1 MASDDIERCFED
13 TRKLWQTRVPIA
25 LHAFGPDSMD
35 ASVVND
41 PDRRTGTRYVTEF
54 DAIPTFWNFL
64 VGLYPEDLVAELI
77 QNDLDQGATRTVIS
91 FEKSCLTCVG
101 NGEPVSPDGWRRLRT
116 MLGAGEQVPAK
127 RRKFGVKN
135 HGLKTA
141 FSIGDE
147 VRVMS
152 AGRTIVQ
159 TLYKN
164 GPSEPPHPGASERPY
179 EDPDA
184 PTEGCQVIIQYRDV
198 DLEPA
203 QGEAIKLDAV
213 SAGKIETLYEA
224 ACASIPEQ
232 FAGVVSPE
240 VTPRYE
246 IVLQHWKL
254 GEARFRFSCTRPRKV
269 RKGIESFQRSCTLSG
284 ACSQLPKSLR
294 EQAVRRLV
302 TMKGVLKD
310 RVADF
315 FRHGRRF
322 FIEVSW
328 PIDAKG
334 RPRTG
339 TGKYRYPIG
348 YPENS
353 PEARTGH
360 SCNFNAPFASDSD
373 RHSLAW
379 NEATNTELLKACE
392 SLLTD
397 AVAYLAVPRWK
408 ADGLNL
414 IVPSSDADEGT
425 DVVRELLGALVARRA
440 LPVLNWRE
448 AAGLAARGKGQSDK
462 VAIRKLAGRRFPKEA
477 RRYRFVVPAL
487 TWADGAV
494 EPLLSLLSPRSEMQL
509 DPRVHTKIVRLLA
522 DQKTS
527 GFAEEFVTFD
537 QDDVFARVTSQGNKR
552 FDAIANPDL
561 EFSQSTLVRAYLDL
575 IERARNQLELKPEKE
590 DVLRANLFLPD
601 MDGKATAFSNLYR
614 NAPLPTDM
622 PELRLPPLLD
632 AGLVGHALFKHV
644 KWRIPQYTIKAFLES
659 GTIQAAD
666 ERSRRKFWKWLSRNS
681 RYISSRDRPKLAE
694 LAIWPDEDGNLGR
707 ISDFCEPKSER
718 VGTVLAG
725 FIRRPHGEVRRSRLV
740 ALGGRA
746 RTSIRRT
753 PTEDE
758 IEAWLV
764 TQLERFEVGSR
775 PNTATA
781 DELRRFGENV
791 SILLED
797 RSIAPLVKAA
807 EPALPAI
814 ARDGTIRL
822 RTELVLPSR
831 SNNRLALPDRFLLRD
846 RQRDTILSKLSPAL
860 KSPTA
865 AMLLDAFE
873 EDPGNF
879 SALQARLKEFQSITE
894 PGDDARSE
902 LAGKAII
909 PNDGQLR
916 APCELA
922 FAGNKGDYW
931 GDWKLR
937 LPTKGLSQDDQGRYR
952 TAGVISAIPN
962 QETSHAFFEW
972 LETQDGDVL
981 RRHISCTLRH
991 FLHAN
996 GPVRWA
1002 NVFTDTPCIPAR
1014 GQNGLQLLSFRV
1026 TRRKPVFLSD
1036 AGDFGENVIQ
1046 RDKAVLLAIHQTKE
1060 VEKPISEALRELGV
1074 GSLREAL
1081 KEPATVAGSGNV
1093 APASKDI
1100 LSRFEK
1106 LKSLRFRRTF
1116 RKRLNELGFDLGML
1130 RRDWQDRLDSVRDI
1144 RVGEDVEVRFRLR
1157 GKLYPQESEAGF
1169 DPGTGTFWIKQVGG
1183 ASRLYEAVAK
1193 QLIFKSMAR
1202 PLDLLALERA
1212 VELEIADPSFGMPAG
1227 PQMHAD
1233 DDVAATEDSLGQGQG
1248 GETFDGLGEAGG
1260 GHNPFEPDPDRN
1272 RPEPGPI
1279 STAPVDRPYRPT
1291 GQPGSSGSS
1300 GNQSSRP
1307 ASALEMTQT
1316 AELREDHYA
1325 SHCQMCL
1332 CSSSPQRLA
1341 PAGSY
1346 IESEEVRRKVVEA
1359 HHADLVSADGARHA
1373 GNIILLCTLHH
1384 ENYGGKFTR
1393 AGIIAALQ
1401 DNPKEMCVSFDG
1413 DTHVNGRQI
1422 ELLISETGEVVN
1434 LFFTEHHFEYWLSQK
1449 PASK

>member
-1 MASDDIERCFED
+1 
-13 TRKLWQTRVPIA
+13 
-25 LHAFGPDSMD
+25 MD

-41 PDRRTGTRYVTEF
+41 PDPRNGTRYVTEF

-116 MLGAGEQVPAK
+116 ILGAGEEVPAK

-184 PTEGCQVIIQYRDV
+184 PIEGCRVVIQYRDV
-198 DLEPA
+198 DLKPA

-213 SAGKIETLYEA
+213 SAGKIETLFEA

-232 FAGVVSPE
+232 FAGIVSPE

-246 IVLQHWKL
+246 IVLQHWNL
-254 GEARFRFSCTRPRKV
+254 GEARFRFSCTRPRNV
-269 RKGIESFQRSCTLSG
+269 RKGIESFQRSCTVSG
-284 ACSQLPKSLR
+284 NCSQLPNSLR

-315 FRHGRRF
+315 FRRGRRF
-322 FIEVSW
+322 FIQVSW

-339 TGKYRYPIG
+339 IGKYRYPIG

-353 PEARTGH
+353 PEARTGY
-360 SCNFNAPFASDSD
+360 SCNFVAPFASDSE
-373 RHSLAW
+373 RHSPAW

-392 SLLTD
+392 SLLID

-408 ADGLNL
+408 AEGLNL
-414 IVPSSDADEGT
+414 IVPSSDADGDT
-425 DVVRELLGALVARRA
+425 DVVRELLGTLVTRRA
-440 LPVLNWRE
+440 LPVLNWRQ
-448 AAGLAARGKGQSDK
+448 AAELAIRGKGK
-462 VAIRKLAGRRFPKEA
+462 RGKAAVGKLAGRGLPKEA
-477 RRYRFVVPAL
+477 RRYRFVVPTL

-494 EPLLSLLSPRSEMQL
+494 DPLLSLLSPRSEAQL
-509 DPRVHTKIVRLLA
+509 DPRVHPKIICLLS
-522 DQKTS
+522 DPKTP
-527 GFAEEFVTFD
+527 GFAEEFVTVDQNFVTFD
-537 QDDVFARVTSQGNKR
+537 ENDVFDRVTSQGNQY
-552 FDAIANPDL
+552 FGAIAEPNR
-561 EFSQSTLVRAYLDL
+561 EFSQATLARAYLDL
-575 IERARNQLELKPEKE
+575 IERARNQRKLKPEKE
-590 DVLRANLFLPD
+590 DALRANLILPD
-601 MDGKATAFSNLYR
+601 LDGKATAFSDLRR
-614 NAPLPTDM
+614 NASLPSDM
-622 PELRLPPLLD
+622 PELQLPPLLD
-632 AGLVGHALFKHV
+632 VDLVGHALLKRV
-644 KWRIPQYTIKAFLES
+644 KWRIPKYTMAVFLES
-659 GTIQAAD
+659 GTLQVAD
-666 ERSRRKFWKWLSRNS
+666 ERSRRTFWKWLSRNS

-694 LAIWPDEDGNLGR
+694 LAIWPDEDDNLGR

-725 FIRRPHGEVRRSRLV
+725 FIRRPHGEVRRSKLV

-764 TQLERFEVGSR
+764 TQLARFEVGCR

-791 SILLED
+791 SILLEN
-797 RSIAPLVKAA
+797 RSIAPLLKAA
-807 EPALPAI
+807 EPTLPAI
-814 ARDGTIRL
+814 ARDETIRL

-831 SNNRLALPDRFLLRD
+831 SNDRLALPDRFLLRD

-860 KSPTA
+860 KSPTS

-879 SALQARLKEFQSITE
+879 SALQARLKEFQSVTE
-894 PGDDARSE
+894 PDDDARSE

-909 PNDGQLR
+909 PKDGQLR

-931 GDWKLR
+931 GDWKVR
-937 LPTKGLSQDDQGRYR
+937 LPTKGLPQDDQGRYR

-962 QETSHAFFEW
+962 QETSRAFFEW
-972 LETQDGDVL
+972 LETQDVDVL

-991 FLHAN
+991 FLHVN
-996 GPVRWA
+996 GPARWA
-1002 NVFTDTPCIPAR
+1002 NVFMDTPCIPAR
-1014 GQNGLQLLSFRV
+1014 GQNGLQLVSFRMA
-1026 TRRKPVFLSD
+1026 RRKPVFLSD
-1036 AGDFGENVIQ
+1036 AGDIGKDVIQ
-1046 RDKAVLLAIHQTKE
+1046 KDKAVLLAIHQTEE

-1074 GSLREAL
+1074 GSLLEAL
-1081 KEPATVAGSGNV
+1081 KEPASVAGSGNV
-1093 APASKDI
+1093 GPVGKDI
-1100 LSRFEK
+1100 LSCFER
-1106 LKSLRFRRTF
+1106 LKSPRFRRTL

-1130 RRDWQDRLDSVRDI
+1130 RRDWQDRLDSVREI

-1157 GKLYPQESEAGF
+1157 GKLYPQKSDAGF
-1169 DPGTGTFWIKQVGG
+1169 DPGTGTFWIKQGGG
-1183 ASRLYEAVAK
+1183 ASRLYETVAK

-1212 VELEIADPSFGMPAG
+1212 VELEIADPSFGRPAG
-1227 PQMHAD
+1227 PQIHD
-1233 DDVAATEDSLGQGQG
+1233 NDDVVATEDSLGQGQG
-1248 GETFDGLGEAGG
+1248 GENFDGLGETGG

-1272 RPEPGPI
+1272 SPEPGPL
-1279 STAPVDRPYRPT
+1279 SNAPLNWPGRPT

-1300 GNQSSRP
+1300 GDQSSRP
-1307 ASALEMTQT
+1307 TPALERIQI
-1316 AELREDHYA
+1316 AELREEHYA

-1332 CSSSPQRLA
+1332 CASSPQRLA

-1359 HHADLVSADGARHA
+1359 HHADSVSAGGVRHA
-1373 GNIILLCTLHH
+1373 GNIILLCKLHH

-1393 AGIIAALQ
+1393 AGISAALQ
-1401 DNPKEMCVSFDG
+1401 DNPKEISVSFNG

-1422 ELLISETGEVVN
+1422 ELLISETGEVVK
-1434 LFFTEHHFEYWLSQK
+1434 LFFTEHHFEYWLSQE